1 MAARSASTPATPAQ
15 RAATQTAV
23 LQARSAGTIPLC
35 APARAEPVARVEDR
49 LARSG
54 KSRIDMTR
62 PARLVSSEDKYSCA
76 IFTVVDKRYALSTKD
91 GGEVVIDRNLIDH
104 AHGAIA
110 LVHDES
116 LGGNGVPRDRYLV
129 EREYRVGPNGF
140 VFGLSA
146 GLVEPGEDPMDAAFR
161 EVREESGVV
170 VDRSDPDAVTVDYY
184 GDFYSSGGMTNECA
198 SLYVL
203 HLKKWEQGPV
213 DFDPDEF
220 VESAWVN
227 WDELTSIPIRN
238 ASSSLLIAK
247 ETIRRLRAA

>member
-1 MAARSASTPATPAQ
+1 MTEQSASTPTTPAQ
-15 RAATQTAV
+15 RPSMQPSV
-23 LQARSAGTIPLC
+23 LQAQSAATTSLLV
-35 APARAEPVARVEDR
+35 PARAKHVARVEDR
-49 LARSG
+49 LARSN

-76 IFTVVDKRYALSTKD
+76 IFTVVDKHYALSTKD
-91 GGEVVIDRNLIDH
+91 GGEMIIDRNLIDH
-104 AHGAIA
+104 APGVIA

-116 LGGNGVPRDRYLV
+116 LGNNGVPRDHYLV
-129 EREYRVGPNGF
+129 EREYRVGPDGF

-146 GLVEPGEDPMDAAFR
+146 GLVEPGEDPMDAVFR

-170 VDRSDPDAVTVDYY
+170 VDRSDPDAVSVDYY

-203 HLKKWEQGPV
+203 HLKKWKQGSV

-220 VESAWVN
+220 VESTWVS

-247 ETIRRLRAA
+247 ETIRRLRKA